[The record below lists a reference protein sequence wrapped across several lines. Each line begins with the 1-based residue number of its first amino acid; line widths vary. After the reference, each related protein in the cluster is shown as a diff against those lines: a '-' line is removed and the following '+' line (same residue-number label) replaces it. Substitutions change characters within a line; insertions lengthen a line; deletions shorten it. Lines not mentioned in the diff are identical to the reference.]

1 MASGGEGLFLSGVK
15 AAADLSAAQYKFVKL
30 DASGDIALITS
41 FLDKPCGV
49 LQNKPDGSGVS
60 AKVMFFGH
68 TKINADAA
76 LNEGEGIAPA
86 ADGQAARMDL
96 GSVGQMVTAVAV
108 AAEIGSALINCAAPQ
123 SDGAG
128 GAEILITTK
137 ALERW
142 DSGKTFSL
150 ELAGGFTVTLPTV
163 AQAGAGWNCRFMV
176 GIVPT
181 TAYIITEDTGTDTDK
196 LMGGINELE
205 VDTGQDGPY
214 GTAFTLI
221 TLVASAKTS
230 LGDYVDI
237 FCDGTFFQ
245 VRGQA
250 KLDDG
255 MTLT

>member
-49 LQNKPDGSGVS
+49 LQDKPASGAA

-123 SDGAG
+123 SDSAG
-128 GAEILITTK
+128 GAETLITTK

-142 DSGKTFSL
+142 DSGKTFLLSL
-150 ELAGGFTVTLPTV
+150 ANGFTVTLPTV
-163 AQAGAGWNCRFMV
+163 AQAGAGWNCRFML
-176 GIVPT
+176 GISPT
-181 TAYIITEDTGTDTDK
+181 TDYIITEDAGTDTDK
-196 LMGGINELE
+196 LTGGINELE
-205 VDTGQDGPY
+205 VTTDDDGPY
-214 GTAFTLI
+214 SAGFTFIKFKLN
-221 TLVASAKTS
+221 VAVI
-230 LGDYVDI
+230 GDYVDLY
-237 FCDGTFFQ
+237 CDGTFFK

-250 KLDDG
+250 NIELG
-255 MTLT
+255 ITLT